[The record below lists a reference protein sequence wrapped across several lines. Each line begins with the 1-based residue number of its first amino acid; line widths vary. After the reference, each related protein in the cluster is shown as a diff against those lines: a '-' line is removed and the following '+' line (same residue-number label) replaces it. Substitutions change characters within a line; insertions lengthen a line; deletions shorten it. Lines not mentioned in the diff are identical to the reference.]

1 MLIIHYLFVSN
12 YILLCFIYKFIGEN
26 LREFL
31 IIGFGGFIGAILRY
45 IISGIVPVKFGIP
58 AGTFIVNLIGSF
70 IVGFVMYS
78 SLIVD
83 IPPEYRLLVITGFC
97 GALTT
102 FSTFSYET
110 FSLLEEGDIVRFIL
124 NILLNVFGCVGMV
137 YLGRMVSLILFK

>member
-1 MLIIHYLFVSN
+1 
-12 YILLCFIYKFIGEN
+12 
-26 LREFL
+26 LRELL

-45 IISGIVPVKFGIP
+45 VISGIVPAKFGIP
-58 AGTFIVNLIGSF
+58 TGTFIVNLIGSF

-78 SLIVD
+78 SVVVD

-110 FSLLEEGDIVRFIL
+110 FSLLEEGDVIRFIL
-124 NILLNVFGCVGMV
+124 NILLNVFGCVGMI
-137 YLGRMVSLILFK
+137 YLGRIISLILFK

>member
-1 MLIIHYLFVSN
+1 M
-12 YILLCFIYKFIGEN
+12 
-26 LREFL
+26 REFL

-58 AGTFIVNLIGSF
+58 AGTFVVNLIGSF
-70 IVGFVMYS
+70 IVGFIMYS
-78 SLIVD
+78 SMIID

-102 FSTFSYET
+102 FSTFGYET